1 MLTDRRYMFKN
12 YCLKCQS
19 TLSIFFFFF
28 FCFFCFTIYKMV
40 DSECNMDINKSIKIS
55 IGTVMRNPKMLKF
68 LSDHLKNKK
77 NV

>member
-19 TLSIFFFFF
+19 TLSIFFF
-28 FCFFCFTIYKMV
+28 CFFCFIIYKMV

>member
-1 MLTDRRYMFKN
+1 
-12 YCLKCQS
+12 
-19 TLSIFFFFF
+19 
-28 FCFFCFTIYKMV
+28 MV
-40 DSECNMDINKSIKIS
+40 YSECNMDINKSIKIS